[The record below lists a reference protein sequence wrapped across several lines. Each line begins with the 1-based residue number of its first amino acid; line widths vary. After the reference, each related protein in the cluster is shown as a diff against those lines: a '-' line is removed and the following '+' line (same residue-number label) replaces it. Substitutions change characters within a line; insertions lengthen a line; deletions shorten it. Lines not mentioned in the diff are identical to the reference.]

1 MLDLQETRATVS
13 FDLWDSDDLNII
25 VDNLRAVYE
34 KQEIVYEFIWSYQRH
49 ETDDQYK
56 PYWRCQD

>member
-34 KQEIVYEFIWSYQRH
+34 KQEIVYEFI
-49 ETDDQYK
+49 
-56 PYWRCQD
+56 